1 MAKASELR
9 ELDENELV
17 GKLGEAKQEL
27 FNFRFQLVTGQLD
40 NPSRLKEV
48 RQEIARIKTLLRE
61 REIERFE
68 A

>member
-17 GKLGEAKQEL
+17 GKLDEAKQEL

-40 NPSRLKEV
+40 NPSRLREV